1 MKTRI
6 AACAGMLLVVAGAG
20 AADTAY
26 IVRPTEL
33 KAKPFSD
40 AATLATLAQSSQVN
54 VLERQAS
61 WLQVKTPGATGW
73 VKLLSV
79 RYDQVT
85 ASSRSSGVNSNL
97 EVLFNISRTGSSGT
111 SVATTGVNGINEEAL
126 RNPRPNPA
134 ALQQMQALD
143 TSAADA
149 RSFAKAGHLNSA
161 TLAYVAPV
169 GEKP

>member
-1 MKTRI
+1 MKTKI
-6 AACAGMLLVVAGAG
+6 AACAGMLLVVAAAG

-40 AATLATLAQSSQVN
+40 AATLAKLAQSSQVD

-61 WLQVKTPGATGW
+61 WLQVKTPAATGW

-79 RYDQVT
+79 RYDQIN
-85 ASSRSSGVNSNL
+85 ASNRGGATNSNL
-97 EVLFNISRTGSSGT
+97 GVLFNIAQTGSSGT
-111 SVATTGVNGINEEAL
+111 SVSTTGVKGLDEEAL
-126 RNPRPNPA
+126 RHPRPNPA
-134 ALQQMQALD
+134 ALHQMLALD
-143 TSAADA
+143 TSPADA
-149 RSFAKAGHLNSA
+149 RAFAKSGRLNST
-161 TLAYVAPV
+161 TLAYVSPA